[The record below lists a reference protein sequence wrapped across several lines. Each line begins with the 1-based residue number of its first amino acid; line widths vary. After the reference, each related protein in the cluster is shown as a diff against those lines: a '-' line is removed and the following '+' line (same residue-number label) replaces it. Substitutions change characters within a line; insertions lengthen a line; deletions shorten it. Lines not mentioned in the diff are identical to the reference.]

1 MRYFIGIIL
10 AIFTISLIFST
21 PVFAD
26 SFDVGFNN
34 NNFQT
39 GDILE
44 ISGQIFEMGMPIIAM
59 SIFDPDGKI
68 LSANNL
74 EIIDDSFEKSIQLDS
89 PFYKKSGNYEIKF
102 DYGQYSENHHFTIR
116 DENSIPE
123 SMIEDVIEPE
133 ILLLYTE
140 KLRYTD
146 GDTIEISG
154 LVNSLESP
162 TVLIGIYDPFGM
174 PAGFYFGN
182 INSDLEFS
190 TSFLVKDG
198 VNFRIDGTYF
208 VKAHYAESEA
218 KSFFEYSK
226 ILDEKIPETIQIA
239 EETIQ
244 DEVDLEI
251 IGEIEEPIPEID
263 EISQITE
270 DEITIDTDDTIDATP
285 VIDEKIITSEIT
297 PTQNESASKEKQKEK
312 NENKIVS
319 SIEIKQTKKDQ
330 KTLPEKK
337 QNNLTVEDIELGKLL
352 NQINLECDSSQFV
365 DMMTYYDGMG
375 PALYRLC
382 KFDSSLNFFNN
393 SLIKDH
399 TNVEVLSNKGSTLG
413 KLGDFDDAI
422 LYYDLALGIDP
433 DFIPAKNNKANT
445 LANLGNLDD
454 AILLYKEILKENPNS
469 ITTQKNLQTAISL
482 KPTIPQIQESTTS
495 EIVNVV
501 SSTEVFKKPQLSNN
515 SKQKSE
521 NFIEQ
526 INSAFSSLGMLF
538 GFFN

>member
-182 INSDLEFS
+182 VNSDLEFS

-198 VNFRIDGTYF
+198 VNFRADGTYF

>member
-1 MRYFIGIIL
+1 LRYFIGIVL
-10 AIFTISLIFST
+10 AVFAISLVFST

-26 SFDVGFNN
+26 SFDVSFNN

-39 GDILE
+39 GDVLE

-59 SIFDPDGKI
+59 SIFDPDEKI

-74 EIIDDSFEKSIQLDS
+74 EIVDDSFEKSIILDS
-89 PFYKKSGNYEIKF
+89 PFYEKPGNYEIKF
-102 DYGQYSENHHFTIR
+102 DYGQYSENHHFTIGN
-116 DENSIPE
+116 ENSIPE
-123 SMIEDVIEPE
+123 IVIEDVLEPE

-182 INSDLEFS
+182 VNSDLDFS

-198 VNFRIDGTYF
+198 VNFRTDGTYF

-218 KSFFEYSK
+218 KSFFEYNK
-226 ILDEKIPETIQIA
+226 VLDENIPETIQIS
-239 EETIQ
+239 EETVQ
-244 DEVDLEI
+244 DEIDLEI
-251 IGEIEEPIPEID
+251 IEKVEETIPETNEISKKTDD
-263 EISQITE
+263 EII
-270 DEITIDTDDTIDATP
+270 IDTDDTIDVTP
-285 VIDEKIITSEIT
+285 IVLDEKIITSEII
-297 PTQNESASKEKQKEK
+297 PTQNESTSKEKQKEK

-319 SIEIKQTKKDQ
+319 SIETKTKKDQ

-365 DMMTYYDGMG
+365 DMITYYDGMG

-382 KFDSSLNFFNN
+382 KFDSSLNFFND
-393 SLIKDH
+393 SLIQDH

-422 LYYDLALGIDP
+422 LYYDLALGINP
-433 DFIPAKNNKANT
+433 DFIPAKNNKANA
-445 LANLGNLDD
+445 LATLGNLDD
-454 AILLYKEILKENPNS
+454 AILLYTEILKENPDS
-469 ITTQKNLQTAISL
+469 ITVQKNLQTAISL
-482 KPTIPQIQESTTS
+482 KPTISQIQEPITS
-495 EIVNVV
+495 EITNVV
-501 SSTEVFKKPQLSNN
+501 SSTEVFEKPQLSNN
-515 SKQKSE
+515 PKQKSE

>member
-1 MRYFIGIIL
+1 LRYFIGIIL

-182 INSDLEFS
+182 VNSDLEFS

-198 VNFRIDGTYF
+198 VNFRADGTYF

>member
-1 MRYFIGIIL
+1 
-10 AIFTISLIFST
+10 
-21 PVFAD
+21 VFAD

-182 INSDLEFS
+182 VNSDLEFS

-198 VNFRIDGTYF
+198 VNFRADGTYF

>member
-1 MRYFIGIIL
+1 MAL
-10 AIFTISLIFST
+10 FST

-26 SFDVGFNN
+26 SFDVSLNN
-34 NNFQT
+34 EEFQT
-39 GDILE
+39 GDVLE

-59 SIFDPDGKI
+59 SVFDPDGKI

-74 EIIDDSFEKSIQLDS
+74 EIVDNSFEKYISLDS
-89 PFYKKSGNYEIKF
+89 PFYEKSGNYEIKF
-102 DYGQYSENHHFTIR
+102 DYGQYSESHNFVIGS
-116 DENSIPE
+116 DDFIPE
-123 SMIEDVIEPE
+123 SMTEDEIEPE
-133 ILLLYTE
+133 ILLLYSE
-140 KLRYTD
+140 KLQYTD

-154 LVNSLESP
+154 LVNSLDFP

-182 INSDLEFS
+182 VNSDLEFS

-198 VNFRIDGTYF
+198 VNFRTDGKYF

-226 ILDEKIPETIQIA
+226 VLDKKIIPDTNQSTQDEIISDNVELASEEILEETIPTIEETSETINETPETIDEQKNVET
-239 EETIQ
+239 EEIK
-244 DEVDLEI
+244 
-251 IGEIEEPIPEID
+251 P
-263 EISQITE
+263 
-270 DEITIDTDDTIDATP
+270 TP
-285 VIDEKIITSEIT
+285 VVSDEKIIESEIIS
-297 PTQNESASKEKQKEK
+297 TQNESTSNNKQKEQ
-312 NENKIVS
+312 NENKIIKS
-319 SIEIKQTKKDQ
+319 TETKQTKKVQ
-330 KTLPEKK
+330 KTLPKEK
-337 QNNLTVEDIELGKLL
+337 QNNLSVEDIELGKLL

-365 DMMTYYDGMG
+365 DMITYYDGMG

-382 KFDSSLNFFNN
+382 KFDSSLNFFND

-399 TNVEVLSNKGSTLG
+399 TNIEILSNKGSTLS

-422 LYYDLALGIDP
+422 LYYDLALGINP
-433 DFIPAKNNKANT
+433 DFIPAKNNKANA

-454 AILLYKEILKENPNS
+454 AIALYKEILKENPNS
-469 ITTQKNLQTAISL
+469 ITAQKNLQTAISL
-482 KPTIPQIQESTTS
+482 KPVISQIEEPAKS
-495 EIVNVV
+495 EIVSVV
-501 SSTEVFKKPQLSNN
+501 SSAEVFEKPQLKNN

-521 NFIEQ
+521 NFIDQ

>member
-1 MRYFIGIIL
+1 MAL
-10 AIFTISLIFST
+10 FST

-26 SFDVGFNN
+26 SFDVSFNN
-34 NNFQT
+34 EEFQT
-39 GDILE
+39 GDVLE

-59 SIFDPDGKI
+59 SVFDPDGKI

-74 EIIDDSFEKSIQLDS
+74 EIIDNSFEKSLTLDS
-89 PFYKKSGNYEIKF
+89 PFYEKSGNYEIKF
-102 DYGQYSENHHFTIR
+102 DYGQYSESHNFVIGS
-116 DENSIPE
+116 DDSIPE
-123 SMIEDVIEPE
+123 SVIEEKIEPE

-140 KLRYTD
+140 KLHYTD

-182 INSDLEFS
+182 VNSDLEFS

-198 VNFRIDGTYF
+198 VNFRTDGTYF
-208 VKAHYAESEA
+208 VKAHYVESEA

-226 ILDEKIPETIQIA
+226 VLDEKIPETIQNTQDETISDDVELVSEEIS
-239 EETIQ
+239 EETIPIVEETTETIDDDIVVETETIEPTPVVS
-244 DEVDLEI
+244 DETITESEI
-251 IGEIEEPIPEID
+251 I
-263 EISQITE
+263 S
-270 DEITIDTDDTIDATP
+270 
-285 VIDEKIITSEIT
+285 
-297 PTQNESASKEKQKEK
+297 TQNESKQNQKQKEK
-312 NENKIVS
+312 NENKITPS
-319 SIEIKQTKKDQ
+319 TETKQAKKDQ
-330 KTLPEKK
+330 KTPPKEK
-337 QNNLTVEDIELGKLL
+337 QNNLSVEDIELGKLL

-365 DMMTYYDGMG
+365 DMITYYDGMG

-382 KFDSSLNFFNN
+382 KFDSSLNFFND

-413 KLGDFDDAI
+413 KLGDFDDAL
-422 LYYDLALGIDP
+422 LYYDLALGINP
-433 DFIPAKNNKANT
+433 DFIPAKNNKANAI
-445 LANLGNLDD
+445 ANLGNLDG
-454 AILLYKEILKENPNS
+454 AIALYKEILKENPNS
-469 ITTQKNLQTAISL
+469 ITAQKNLQTAISL
-482 KPTIPQIQESTTS
+482 KPVISQIEESSTS
-495 EIVNVV
+495 EIENDV
-501 SSTEVFKKPQLSNN
+501 SSTEVFEKPQLQKN

-521 NFIEQ
+521 NFIDQ